1 MKRKSEPGARKRW
14 KTIPVGTLISIVWA
28 AMMCALTAVLVIKEL
43 VSEKLV
49 EFVVIS
55 ILMISSYVGVK
66 YNDRTQDE
74 NSRNSSY
81 LSGLL
86 FLFVLLAI
94 NAASGI
100 PYDNVGIKMGAIA
113 AGSILGSIKMK
124 RKGRGNARSK
134 HRRYR

>member
-14 KTIPVGTLISIVWA
+14 KTIPVGTLISIAWA

-49 EFVVIS
+49 EYVVLS

-66 YNDRTQDE
+66 YNGTQDE

-86 FLFVLLAI
+86 FWLVLLAI

-100 PYDNVGIKMGAIA
+100 PYDNVGIKMAAIA

>member
-14 KTIPVGTLISIVWA
+14 KTIPVGTLISIAWA

-43 VSEKLV
+43 ISEKLV
-49 EFVVIS
+49 EYVVLS

-86 FLFVLLAI
+86 FLLVLLVI

-100 PYDNVGIKMGAIA
+100 PYGNVGIKMVAIA

-124 RKGRGNARSK
+124 RKGRANARSK

>member
-86 FLFVLLAI
+86 FLLVLLAI

-100 PYDNVGIKMGAIA
+100 PYDNVGIKMVAIA
-113 AGSILGSIKMK
+113 AGSILGSIKMN
-124 RKGRGNARSK
+124 RKGRGSARFK
-134 HRRYR
+134 HRHYR